1 MTGILK
7 VDPDHPRQ
15 ETIQRATLSIG
26 NGGVVV
32 FPTTGL
38 YGLAADAMNPTAVAR
53 IFYMKGRVPDKP
65 ISVLVKDRKSLLRVV
80 RNIPDLAV
88 PLLDRFWPGGITFVL
103 EATTDLPGNLTA
115 GTGKIG
121 VRIPVHPAAAALV
134 AKTGG
139 PITATSANV
148 SGRGGC
154 FDIGLLDGEITEKA
168 DLILDAG
175 LLAGGPGSSVV
186 DVTVTPPLIL
196 REGAVPAAALVAVCP
211 VEFPARKS

>member
-1 MTGILK
+1 MTDILK
-7 VDPDHPRQ
+7 VDPDHPGQ
-15 ETIQRATLSIG
+15 EIIQKAAHAVRK
-26 NGGVVV
+26 GGVVV

-38 YGLAADAMNPTAVAR
+38 YGLAADAMNPVAVDR
-53 IFYMKGRVPDKP
+53 IFSMKGRVPDKP
-65 ISVLVKDRKSLLRVV
+65 ISVLVKDRKSLLQVV
-80 RNIPDLAV
+80 RNIPDIAV

-103 EATTDLPGNLTA
+103 EATTDLPANLTA

-121 VRIPVHPAAAALV
+121 VRIPVHQVATALV

-148 SGRGGC
+148 SGRSGC
-154 FDIGLLDGEITEKA
+154 SDIGFLDGEIAQKA
-168 DLILDAG
+168 DLVLDAG

-196 REGAVPAAALVAVCP
+196 REGAVPAASLIAACP
-211 VEFPARKS
+211 MEFSARKS